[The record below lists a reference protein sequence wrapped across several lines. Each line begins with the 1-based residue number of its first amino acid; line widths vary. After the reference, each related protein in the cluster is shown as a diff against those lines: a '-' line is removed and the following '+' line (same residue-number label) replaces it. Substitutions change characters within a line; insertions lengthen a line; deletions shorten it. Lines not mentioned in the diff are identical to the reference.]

1 VNIIYLLLFVAV
13 IIILW
18 AISVFNFFVSSK
30 ARIKASV
37 QEIGNQLKRQAEL
50 IPNLEE
56 STKGYLKHEKN
67 IFADLTQARKAVASA
82 SKGGD
87 LQKMA
92 DAGSKFADVL
102 SRLQVIVESNPE
114 IKASEVVNNLMNEL
128 RDTSDKVM
136 YARRLLIDLTADF
149 NIKRATF
156 PSSIIA
162 SVFKFEELP
171 GLIAPEKGGHVEITE
186 AETKTPKVNF

>member
-1 VNIIYLLLFVAV
+1 MNIIYLLLFVAV